1 MSPGTSGRSARSVKP
16 TLWLIIGVVLLL
28 AAGTASAQS
37 TSQSLGDLE
46 ERQVIDR
53 IAAVVGDRVILASEL
68 AGQLQMLFVQSGQR
82 PRNQDQLDSLKEMVL
97 EQMIQDQ
104 LLLIAAR
111 QDTSIVVRED
121 EVEQALDEHIAR
133 IASQFET
140 NDEFLSALGREGF
153 TLREFKRQY
162 RDEVEN
168 QILKQRLVQSKLYNV
183 SVSRHEVEEFY
194 NQFRDSIPI
203 QPEAVKLA
211 HILLRTTASDEIEDS
226 VRAQIGE
233 LRQRVLE
240 GADFASISSR
250 YSGLGAAANGGN
262 LGYVSRDDLIPEL
275 SRAAFNLNV
284 GDISGVIRSPLGYHV
299 LTCEGKRDERIKLRH
314 IVLPVTPSAEDTART
329 LQLADS
335 LLAEAR
341 SGTDFRELAKAYSRD
356 DDTRA
361 QGGELGWFAL
371 EDLPQRF
378 KDVVQGWQTPGEFR
392 GPVTSEQG
400 IHILHLLDYRPES
413 EMTIEDDFDQI
424 KEMARQEKTAKLI
437 DDWIIELKDKT
448 YVDVRDVDATR

>member
-1 MSPGTSGRSARSVKP
+1 MARKP
-16 TLWLIIGVVLLL
+16 WLWMMAAMVLWLGVVP
-28 AAGTASAQS
+28 AAT
-37 TSQSLGDLE
+37 QSLGDME

-82 PRNQDQLDSLKEMVL
+82 PRNEAQLDSLKEMVL

-111 QDTSIVVRED
+111 EDTSITVRED
-121 EVEQALDEHIAR
+121 EVEKALDEHVAR
-133 IASQFET
+133 IASQFDSNEQ
-140 NDEFLSALGREGF
+140 FLEALGREGF
-153 TLREFKRQY
+153 TLRDFKRQY

-168 QILKQRLVQSKLYNV
+168 QILKQRLVQSKLYDV

-194 NQFRDSIPI
+194 HRFRDSIPI
-203 QPEAVKLA
+203 QPEAAKLA
-211 HILLRTTASDEIEDS
+211 HILLKTTPASKIEDS
-226 VRAQIGE
+226 VQAQIEG

-240 GADFASISSR
+240 GANFAALSSS
-250 YSGLGAAANGGN
+250 YSGLGAAANGGD
-262 LGYVSRDDLIPEL
+262 LGFVSRDDLIPEL
-275 SRAAFNLNV
+275 SRAAFQLNV

-299 LTCEGKRDERIKLRH
+299 LTCEAKREERIKLRH
-314 IVLPVTPSAEDTART
+314 IVLPVVPSSEDTART
-329 LQLADS
+329 MQLADS

-341 SGTDFRELAKAYSRD
+341 SGADFRELAKAYSRD

-371 EDLPQRF
+371 KDLPQRF
-378 KDVVQGWQTPGEFR
+378 KDVVEGWRTPGEFR

-400 IHILHLLDYRPES
+400 VHILQLLDYRRES
-413 EMTIEDDFDQI
+413 EMTLDNDFDQI
-424 KEMARQEKTAKLI
+424 KEMARQDKTGKLI
-437 DDWIIELKDKT
+437 DDWIVQLKDRT
-448 YVDVRDVDATR
+448 YVDVREVDAAR